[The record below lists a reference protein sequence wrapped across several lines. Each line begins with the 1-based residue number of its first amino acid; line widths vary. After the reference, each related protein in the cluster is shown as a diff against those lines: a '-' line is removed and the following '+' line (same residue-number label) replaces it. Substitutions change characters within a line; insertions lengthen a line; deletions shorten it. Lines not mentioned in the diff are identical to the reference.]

1 MVRSRIKGDVMLCVP
16 SFGVY
21 VNFGGERATRL
32 GVNLIP
38 RAGINLCPLQWM
50 QPLACVLRKI
60 NTLTHL
66 RQDPCFPTTGNSK

>member
-1 MVRSRIKGDVMLCVP
+1 MVRSRIKGDVILCAP

-21 VNFGGERATRL
+21 VNFGGERTTRL

-50 QPLACVLRKI
+50 QPPWRV
-60 NTLTHL
+60 
-66 RQDPCFPTTGNSK
+66 F